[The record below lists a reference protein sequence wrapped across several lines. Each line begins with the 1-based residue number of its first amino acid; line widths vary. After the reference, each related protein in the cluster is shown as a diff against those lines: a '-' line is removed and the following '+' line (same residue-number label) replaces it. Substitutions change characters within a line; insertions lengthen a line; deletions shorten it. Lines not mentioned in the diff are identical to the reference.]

1 MSHRLSRYATPM
13 SRCTLIIS
21 HEQKARLSR
30 RYSHVVC
37 ALQVASSGHMNTRT
51 AHPVTATAPRY
62 YQKSPHVPPVA
73 RWVRM
78 FPASLARTLVS
89 LVAAPDRT
97 ARRPSPPVLL
107 TLPPCRH
114 SGATSR
120 QPLPA
125 SRRASR
131 LGRRASVAALFAAVL
146 LAAAVLPA
154 ASGAQTSPTTPPP
167 AVTSPGSTGLGAV
180 ASRSDLEALAAG
192 NGPQAASARE
202 RLANGDFQAGDRIA
216 MVVQGEPTLS
226 DTVTVRAN
234 QVIHLTNMPDISL
247 HGVLRSELQDF
258 LRQQLGRYLRNP
270 DVRAVSLVRVDVLG
284 PVLRPG
290 FYTAPA
296 DELVSDVVMQA
307 GGLSAQADINKT
319 VVRRGEAL
327 VQPASRVQEAL
338 ARGETLDQLDV
349 RAGDAIVVGERPAG
363 GNLVRVLEVVGAI
376 AGIAVSVVL
385 ITRH

>member
-1 MSHRLSRYATPM
+1 
-13 SRCTLIIS
+13 
-21 HEQKARLSR
+21 
-30 RYSHVVC
+30 
-37 ALQVASSGHMNTRT
+37 
-51 AHPVTATAPRY
+51 
-62 YQKSPHVPPVA
+62 
-73 RWVRM
+73 M
-78 FPASLARTLVS
+78 FPASLAWTLVS
-89 LVAAPDRT
+89 LVAVPDRI

-114 SGATSR
+114 SGAVSR
-120 QPLPA
+120 QPRPA
-125 SRRASR
+125 SRRASH
-131 LGRRASVAALFAAVL
+131 LARRASAAALLAAVLFAAVM
-146 LAAAVLPA
+146 LPA
-154 ASGAQTSPTTPPP
+154 ASRAQTSPTTPPP

-258 LRQQLGRYLRNP
+258 IKQQLGQYLRNP

-284 PVLRPG
+284 PVLKPG

-307 GGLSAQADINKT
+307 GGLSPQADINKT
-319 VVRRGEAL
+319 VVRRGEVL

-349 RAGDAIVVGERPAG
+349 RAGDAIVVGERPPNGAF
-363 GNLVRVLEVVGAI
+363 LRVLEVVGAVAAI
-376 AGIAVSVVL
+376 ATSVVL

>member
-1 MSHRLSRYATPM
+1 M
-13 SRCTLIIS
+13 
-21 HEQKARLSR
+21 
-30 RYSHVVC
+30 
-37 ALQVASSGHMNTRT
+37 
-51 AHPVTATAPRY
+51 Y
-62 YQKSPHVPPVA
+62 YQKSSLAPPVA

-78 FPASLARTLVS
+78 FPASLASNPVS
-89 LVAAPDRT
+89 FAPAHDP
-97 ARRPSPPVLL
+97 AVRRPSPPVLL
-107 TLPPCRH
+107 TLSPCRP
-114 SGATSR
+114 SGTVPR
-120 QPLPA
+120 EPLPA
-125 SRRASR
+125 SRRAS
-131 LGRRASVAALFAAVL
+131 LARRASVAAALAVAVAAS
-146 LAAAVLPA
+146 AMLPA
-154 ASGAQTSPTTPPP
+154 ASRAQSPTTPPP

-180 ASRSDLEALAAG
+180 ASRADLEALAAG
-192 NGPQAASARE
+192 NGPQSASARE
-202 RLANGDFQAGDRIA
+202 RLANGDFRAGDRIA

-234 QVIHLTNMPDISL
+234 QVVHLANMPDISL
-247 HGVLRSELQDF
+247 HGVLRSELQDY

-307 GGLSAQADINKT
+307 GGLSAQADINRT
-319 VVRRGEAL
+319 VVRRGEVL

-363 GNLVRVLEVVGAI
+363 GNFIRVLEVVGAI